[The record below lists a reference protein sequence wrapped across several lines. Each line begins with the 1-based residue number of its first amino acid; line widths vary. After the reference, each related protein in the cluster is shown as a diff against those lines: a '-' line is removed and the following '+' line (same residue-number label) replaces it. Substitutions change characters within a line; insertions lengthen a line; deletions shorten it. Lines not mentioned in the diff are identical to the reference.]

1 MFDVHAEISG
11 FSRVDFDKKKIRK
24 ALRIEG
30 RAVQKIARK
39 LASKKLLDS
48 NGSYPAKQ
56 TGRLVRSIKVKVSRP
71 GFLVK
76 IAPQKMAD
84 MKDFYPAFL
93 FYGSKKINLAPRQN
107 YMTDALDARRESARS
122 AILNALQGALIPR

>member
-11 FSRVDFDKKKIRK
+11 FSRIDFDKKKIRK

-48 NGSYPAKQ
+48 KDSYPGKQ

-76 IAPQKMAD
+76 IAPQKTAD

-93 FYGSKKINLAPRQN
+93 FYGSRKNNLAPRKN

>member
-11 FSRVDFDKKKIRK
+11 FSRIDFDKKKIRK

-76 IAPQKMAD
+76 IAPQKTAD

>member
-11 FSRVDFDKKKIRK
+11 FSRIDFDKKKIRK

-48 NGSYPAKQ
+48 KGSYPAKQ

-76 IAPQKMAD
+76 IAPQKTAD